1 MFSPLSDSDFLGKR
15 VDFVFYSVLLVSII
29 AFLLGETFFFVLK
42 MQGKG
47 SKGIEK
53 KHFETGWSLI
63 PLMVLLLLTAVEAQ
77 FFSPV
82 KLKAIERKQN
92 TSSNYLP
99 EIPSKT
105 QNINEDLPKSF
116 KVKKFKSAVRM

>member
-1 MFSPLSDSDFLGKR
+1 MFSPLSDSGFLGQR
-15 VDFVFYSVLLVSII
+15 VDFVFYTVLLISIV
-29 AFLLGETFFFVLK
+29 AFLLGEIFFFVWK

-63 PLMVLLLLTAVEAQ
+63 PLMVLLLLTAVETH

-82 KLKAIERKQN
+82 KLKAVEQEKN
-92 TSSNYLP
+92 TSSDYLL

-105 QNINEDLPKSF
+105 KNINEDLPKNF
-116 KVKKFKSAVRM
+116 KVNKFNSAVRM